1 MNLSYKFCDLK
12 DLVILVEIST
22 KTFVS
27 AFEKLNN
34 PEDFK
39 AYMDIAFSKE
49 QLKKELLN
57 ENASFYFVYN
67 DKELVGYFKL
77 NKKEAQTEPFGNTS
91 FEIERIYVL
100 DKFQGQQIGKKMLL
114 HIFEIAKQENISFI
128 WLGVWEK
135 NTAAIRFYE
144 RHGFVKIGTHPYY
157 IGNDKQTDWLMRL
170 DLVQNV

>member
-1 MNLSYKFCDLK
+1 MNLSYNFCDIK
-12 DLVILVEIST
+12 DIKILVEISI

-39 AYMDIAFSKE
+39 TYTEITFSKE

-57 ENASFYFVYN
+57 ENESFYFVYN

-77 NKKEAQTEPFGNTS
+77 NKKEAQTEFFGNTS
-91 FEIERIYVL
+91 IEIERIYVL

-114 HIFEIAKQENISFI
+114 HIFEMAKQEKVSFI

-135 NTAAIRFYE
+135 NIIAIRFYK
-144 RHGFVKIGTHPYY
+144 RHGFKKFDTHPFF

-170 DLVQNV
+170 DLV

>member
-1 MNLSYKFCDLK
+1 MDLFYKNCSLEDLQ
-12 DLVILVEIST
+12 ILVELSVN
-22 KTFVS
+22 TFVS

-39 AYMDIAFSKE
+39 TYMNIVFSKE

-57 ENASFYFVYN
+57 ENTSFYFVYN

-77 NKKEAQTEPFGNTS
+77 NKKEAQTESFGNTS
-91 FEIERIYVL
+91 IEIERIYVL

-114 HIFEIAKQENISFI
+114 QIFELAKQDKVTFI

-170 DLVQNV
+170 DLV

>member
-1 MNLSYKFCDLK
+1 MNLYYKFCDIK
-12 DLVILVEIST
+12 DLTILVEISIN
-22 KTFVS
+22 TFVS

-34 PEDFK
+34 PKDFK
-39 AYMDIAFSKE
+39 SYMDIAFSKE

-57 ENASFYFVYN
+57 KNASFYFVYN

-77 NKKEAQTEPFGNTS
+77 NQKEAQTEFFGNIS
-91 FEIERIYVL
+91 IEIERIYVL

-114 HIFEIAKQENISFI
+114 HIFEIAKKENISFI

-144 RHGFVKIGTHPYY
+144 HYGFEKFDTHPFY
-157 IGNDKQTDWLMRL
+157 IGKDKQTDWLMRL
-170 DLVQNV
+170 DLVQNI

>member
-12 DLVILVEIST
+12 DLAILVEIST

-39 AYMDIAFSKE
+39 AYMEIAFNKE

-67 DKELVGYFKL
+67 EKELVGYFKL
-77 NKKEAQTEPFGNTS
+77 NKKEAQTESFGNTS
-91 FEIERIYVL
+91 IEIERIYVL

>member
-1 MNLSYKFCDLK
+1 MNLSYKFCDIK
-12 DLVILVEIST
+12 DLPILVEISIN
-22 KTFVS
+22 TFVS

-39 AYMDIAFSKE
+39 SYMDIAFSKE

-57 ENASFYFVYN
+57 KNASFYFVYN

-77 NKKEAQTEPFGNTS
+77 NQKEAQTEFFGNIS
-91 FEIERIYVL
+91 IEIERIYVL

-114 HIFEIAKQENISFI
+114 HIFEIAKKEKASFI

-144 RHGFVKIGTHPYY
+144 RYGFEKFDTHPFY
-157 IGNDKQTDWLMRL
+157 IGNDKQTDLLMRL
-170 DLVQNV
+170 DLIQNV